1 MKKNLLLAIVG
12 CGGLLLS
19 ANTAKAQEA
28 VVVEESV
35 VTEVPVECKTNYST
49 SWKDN
54 WYIQAGAGMMVPYV
68 DHYNVAGHAKRHITA
83 IYNVGVGHWF
93 SPYLG
98 VRATGFFGKL
108 HTDWGHYNK
117 ATMFNGNVDLQWDM
131 LNSLCGPKAD
141 RAFSII
147 PYVGLGVAYTHGFRG
162 DLAMIPTDGG
172 RKLKTKEVTLP
183 VAAGLQLRLRLC
195 DYVDFFAEARANFYG
210 DNFDNVS
217 SGKPIES
224 TLMVY
229 GGLSFNLGKRNYKAY
244 NPCEYVDYINSLNNQ
259 VNDLRGALATTAAAL
274 AAAEAQLPCP
284 EVQAPAP
291 AAAPLL
297 ATVRFK
303 INSAVITDEEAVN
316 VYNVAQWMKA
326 NPEAKVYVQGYAD
339 KDTGTAAYNMELS
352 QRRGQSVVDALV
364 NQYGIDPS
372 RLTIQANGSDVQ
384 PYETN
389 NWNRIVI
396 FTQP

>member
-108 HTDWGHYNK
+108 HTD
-117 ATMFNGNVDLQWDM
+117 
-131 LNSLCGPKAD
+131 CGPKAD

-389 NWNRIVI
+389 DWNRIVI

>member
-1 MKKNLLLAIVG
+1 
-12 CGGLLLS
+12 
-19 ANTAKAQEA
+19 
-28 VVVEESV
+28 
-35 VTEVPVECKTNYST
+35 
-49 SWKDN
+49 
-54 WYIQAGAGMMVPYV
+54 
-68 DHYNVAGHAKRHITA
+68 
-83 IYNVGVGHWF
+83 
-93 SPYLG
+93 
-98 VRATGFFGKL
+98 
-108 HTDWGHYNK
+108 
-117 ATMFNGNVDLQWDM
+117 
-131 LNSLCGPKAD
+131 
-141 RAFSII
+141 
-147 PYVGLGVAYTHGFRG
+147 
-162 DLAMIPTDGG
+162 
-172 RKLKTKEVTLP
+172 
-183 VAAGLQLRLRLC
+183 
-195 DYVDFFAEARANFYG
+195 
-210 DNFDNVS
+210 
-217 SGKPIES
+217 
-224 TLMVY
+224 MVY

-291 AAAPLL
+291 AAAPPLP
-297 ATVRFK
+297 TVRFK

-364 NQYGIDPS
+364 NQYGIVPS

-389 NWNRIVI
+389 DWNRIVI